1 MEVDEPGGLG
11 GQGNG
16 RDRRAARTELRRGST
31 DSGADG
37 DGVDELR

>member
-16 RDRRAARTELRRGST
+16 RNRRAVRTELRRGST
-31 DSGADG
+31 DSEADG
-37 DGVDELR
+37 DGMDELR